1 MNLPAHGTTS
11 PDPSIASLLK
21 LNTTQVTVCWIS
33 AWRNTKRRQAKL
45 VQTAWRYSPLRQ
57 APDLHATPVLSA
69 IAWRLPLTTRRHS
82 HTDPLLWRLLPGGSH
97 SAARCTRDSIPPL
110 LRLSPGAPTVSP
122 GAISETTLYWFLAP
136 QLV

>member
-21 LNTTQVTVCWIS
+21 FNTTQVTVCWIF
-33 AWRNTKRRQAKL
+33 AWSNTKHRQVKL

-57 APDLHATPVLSA
+57 APNLHATPVLSA
-69 IAWRLPLTTRRHS
+69 IAWRLPLAAKCHS
-82 HTDPLLWRLLPGGSH
+82 HTDPLLWRLPLSGSH
-97 SAARCTRDSIPPL
+97 SAARRTCDNIPPL
-110 LRLSPGAPTVSP
+110 LRLSPSAPIVSP